1 MKILHKIKKL
11 SLFSNQGFLTVEVL
25 IAISI
30 VTISILA
37 SMTVAQKSIY
47 VSRQSLHFSQ
57 ANFLLEEGA
66 EAVRILRD
74 NAWTNISS
82 LTLETYYYPL
92 FSNGT
97 WSLSTTPNTVGI
109 FTRKMTISS
118 VKRDDTSKD
127 ISDTG
132 TVDTGTKLVT
142 ITVSW
147 SESGTTVTKT
157 LSFYILDIFS

>member
-1 MKILHKIKKL
+1 MKILYKIKKL

-30 VTISILA
+30 ITISILA

>member
-11 SLFSNQGFLTVEVL
+11 SLFSNRGFLTVEVL
-25 IAISI
+25 VAISI
-30 VTISILA
+30 ITISILA
-37 SMTVAQKSIY
+37 SMAVAQKSIY

-74 NAWTNISS
+74 NAWTNIST
-82 LTLETYYYPL
+82 LTLGANYYPL

-97 WSLSTTPNTVGI
+97 WSLSATPSTVGS

>member
-30 VTISILA
+30 ITISILA